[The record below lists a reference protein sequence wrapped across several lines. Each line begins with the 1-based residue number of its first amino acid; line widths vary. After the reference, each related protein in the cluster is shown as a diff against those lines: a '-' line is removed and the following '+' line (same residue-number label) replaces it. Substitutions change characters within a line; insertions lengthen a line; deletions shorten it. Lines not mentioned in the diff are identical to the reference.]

1 VTLSRRQFLGVVAA
15 SPLALPRRSADG
27 ATTGLPRRSA
37 EGATAGL
44 PRRSAEGAKAGI
56 AAPRATDIR
65 IDEIRHS
72 YEDYGYRAP
81 YKFGG
86 RVVDRVTLLNVYC
99 RVTTRNGKSARGFGS
114 MTMGNMWAF
123 PSKTMSYDTTLDA
136 MKALADRIA
145 RITSDCNDVGHPLDL
160 NHVLEPAYLKA
171 AADVSSARKLD
182 EPIPK
187 LCTLV
192 VASPFDAAIHDAF
205 GKVHGRN
212 VYATYGPDL
221 LPGDLSRYLG
231 SDFRGERLDR
241 ALLPKAQARI
251 PLFHSVGG
259 LDALEDKDV
268 EKPLRD
274 GLPET
279 LPGWIAWSG
288 LVRIKIKL
296 SGEDLAWDA
305 GRVLAIDRIASAAQA
320 QRGVKDWSYCL
331 DFNERCPDVAYVL
344 ECLRQIRVGSPAG
357 FERILY
363 VEQPTARDLKANRA
377 NVMHEA
383 AKLRPVV
390 IDESLTDLESL
401 LLARDM
407 GYTGVALKA
416 CKGQSQAMLM
426 AAAAVKYNMFVCV
439 QDLTCPGAS
448 LIHSVGISAH
458 VPAVAGIEANAR
470 QYVPAAN
477 KPWEARFPGIFQ
489 VRDGYVRTADIGGPG
504 LGIP

>member
-1 VTLSRRQFLGVVAA
+1 MTISRRDFLHAVSATSVAA
-15 SPLALPRRSADG
+15 I
-27 ATTGLPRRSA
+27 
-37 EGATAGL
+37 AGG
-44 PRRSAEGAKAGI
+44 RIAI
-56 AAPRATDIR
+56 AAPKPTDIR
-65 IDEIRHS
+65 ISEVRHW
-72 YEDYGYRAP
+72 YEDYVYRAP
-81 YKFGG
+81 YKVGG
-86 RVVDRVTLLNVYC
+86 RVVDRVTLLNVRC
-99 RVTTRNGKSARGFGS
+99 RVTTRNGKTAWGFGS

-123 PSKTMSYDTTLDA
+123 PSKTMSYDTTLEA
-136 MKALADRIA
+136 MKALAA
-145 RITSDCNDVGHPLDL
+145 RIDTITGSCTEVGHPLDL
-160 NHVLEPAYLKA
+160 AHVLEPEYLKA
-171 AADVSSARKLD
+171 AAEVSSARKLD

-187 LCTLV
+187 LCTQV

-221 LPGDLSRYLG
+221 MTEDLSHYLG
-231 SDFRGERLDR
+231 ADFKGVRLDR
-241 ALLPKAQARI
+241 ALLSKRQEKI

-259 LDALEDKDV
+259 LDPLEAKDV
-268 EKPLRD
+268 EKPLAD

-279 LPGWIAWSG
+279 LPDWIAYNG

-296 SGEDLAWDA
+296 SGDDLKWDVE
-305 GRVLAIDRIASAAQA
+305 RTLAIDRVAAVAQA
-320 QRGVKDWSYCL
+320 RRSVKDWSYCL
-331 DFNERCPDVAYVL
+331 DFNERCPNVEYVL
-344 ECLRQIRVGSPAG
+344 DALRQIRAG
-357 FERILY
+357 APDGFQRIQY
-363 VEQPTARDLKANRA
+363 VEQPTARDLKANRQ

-401 LLARDM
+401 LLAREM

-416 CKGQSQAMLM
+416 CKGQSHAVLM
-426 AAAAVKYNMFVCV
+426 AAAAQKYKMFLCV

-477 KPWEARFPGIFQ
+477 KPWEARFPGIFK
-489 VRDGYVRTADIGGPG
+489 VTDGHMRTADIGGPG
-504 LGIP
+504 LGIPDDMAAPPSSPAR